1 MKTKSRHPRVK
12 IIFEDG
18 EGNEVVQE
26 RELSVTDCKTY
37 EELEKKVVEIEKEA
51 GRFLRQEAVKKKKWS
66 WWSRVRRRI
75 LGWFG
80 TGRRK

>member
-1 MKTKSRHPRVK
+1 MKTKNGQPRVK

-26 RELSVTDCKTY
+26 RELSVTDCEKY
-37 EELEKKVVEIEKEA
+37 EDLEKKIVEIEKEA

-75 LGWFG
+75 SGWVG
-80 TGRRK
+80 TGRRR